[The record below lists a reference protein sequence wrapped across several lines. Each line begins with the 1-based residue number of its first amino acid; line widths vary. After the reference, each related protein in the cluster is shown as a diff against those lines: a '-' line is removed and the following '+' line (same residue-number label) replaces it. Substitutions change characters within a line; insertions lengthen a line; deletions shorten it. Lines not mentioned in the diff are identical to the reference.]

1 MNTLYSPPNGSNI
14 EEIETI
20 KQLKKLITK
29 AENKGLQI
37 STSNGESIALP
48 NSVTDI
54 FRTVINVIA
63 QGKGISLI
71 PVAEEVTTTQ
81 GAEILNI
88 SRPYLM
94 RLIENGEIPYHQVGT
109 HKRINLQDLLEYKK
123 RGLVSQ
129 AFLNFI
135 NHLYISNYH
144 KSVEPLLD
152 ILVTLRN
159 LLFFFDEL
167 NIHQTL
173 MYLSQCYLC

>member
-1 MNTLYSPPNGSNI
+1 MNTLYSPPNGSNV

-20 KQLKKLITK
+20 KQLKKLIAK

-123 RGLVSQ
+123 IRDTKRKKGLQ
-129 AFLNFI
+129 KLT
-135 NHLYISNYH
+135 
-144 KSVEPLLD
+144 E
-152 ILVTLRN
+152 
-159 LLFFFDEL
+159 
-167 NIHQTL
+167 
-173 MYLSQCYLC
+173 LSQELGLYDIDYSSIELE

>member
-1 MNTLYSPPNGSNI
+1 MNTLYSPPNGSNV

-20 KQLKKLITK
+20 KQLKKLIAK
-29 AENKGLQI
+29 AENKELQI

-123 RGLVSQ
+123 IRDTKRKKGLQ
-129 AFLNFI
+129 KLT
-135 NHLYISNYH
+135 
-144 KSVEPLLD
+144 E
-152 ILVTLRN
+152 
-159 LLFFFDEL
+159 
-167 NIHQTL
+167 
-173 MYLSQCYLC
+173 LSQELGLYDIDYSSIE

>member
-1 MNTLYSPPNGSNI
+1 MHLIKLMNTLYSPPNGSNV

-20 KQLKKLITK
+20 KQLKKLISK
-29 AENKGLQI
+29 AENKELQI

-123 RGLVSQ
+123 IRDTKRKKGLQ
-129 AFLNFI
+129 KLT
-135 NHLYISNYH
+135 
-144 KSVEPLLD
+144 E
-152 ILVTLRN
+152 
-159 LLFFFDEL
+159 
-167 NIHQTL
+167 
-173 MYLSQCYLC
+173 LSQELGLYDIDYSSIELE